1 MDQKTLK
8 TSLSQRIIIIV
19 IAILLL
25 GSTIFAYLFIVL
37 NNGSSSSQN
46 TDQIVAD
53 LTEKYDAKQAEINA
67 ASEPLSD
74 QYFDTFKG
82 YLKDA
87 KAYNAASAN
96 AGGLKSEDLEVGTG
110 KTLTEGDTN
119 YLAYYIGW
127 CADGEVFQT
136 SFDNDD
142 EPTKLKAPI
151 DPSMGLIEGWNQGV
165 IGMKIGGVRLMT
177 IPSELA
183 YGDDESAV
191 CGANAPLKFIIM
203 AIEDETVQKLS
214 GELNDIYYDLL
225 GAYYD
230 QYGTGVE

>member
-8 TSLSQRIIIIV
+8 TSLSQRIVIIV
-19 IAILLL
+19 IAVLLL
-25 GSTIFAYLFIVL
+25 GSTIFAYMFIVL
-37 NNGSSSSQN
+37 NSGSSSSEQN
-46 TDQIVAD
+46 SDQIIAD
-53 LTEKYDAKQAEINA
+53 LTEKYDAKQAEIDI

-74 QYFDTFKG
+74 KYFDTFKN

-87 KAYNAASAN
+87 KAYNEAN
-96 AGGLKSEDLEVGTG
+96 ANSGGLLSEDLKVGTG

-136 SFDNDD
+136 SFDSDD

-151 DPSMGLIEGWNQGV
+151 DASMGLIEGWNQGV
-165 IGMKIGGVRLMT
+165 IGMKTGGVRLLT

-203 AIEDETVQKLS
+203 AVEDKTVQKLS
-214 GELNDIYYDLL
+214 SELNDIYYDLL

-230 QYGTGVE
+230 QYTTGL